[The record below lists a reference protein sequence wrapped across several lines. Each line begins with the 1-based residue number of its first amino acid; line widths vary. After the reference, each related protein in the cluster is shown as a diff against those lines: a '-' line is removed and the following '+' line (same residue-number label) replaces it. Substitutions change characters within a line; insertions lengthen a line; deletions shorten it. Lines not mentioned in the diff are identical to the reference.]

1 LRKPINVKPKDWVR
15 MMYCVKHLMKLH
27 PEYNEMIMPF
37 YSKMYDLHPYNE
49 DDPFDLEPRPRTSIE
64 QNLDELANLAKLN
77 KKERDEIDKDSNKGL
92 DEMIWDL
99 GLNLPSWEDD
109 DKESK

>member
-1 LRKPINVKPKDWVR
+1 MRKPINVKPKDWVR
-15 MMYCVKHLMKLH
+15 MMFCIKHLMKLH

-37 YSKMYDLHPYNE
+37 YSKLYDLHPYNE
-49 DDPFDLEPRPRTSIE
+49 ENPFHFEE
-64 QNLDELANLAKLN
+64 EYN
-77 KKERDEIDKDSNKGL
+77 KENNDVEGVDKSL

-109 DKESK
+109 DEESK